1 MEEYLEHLN
10 AEQREA
16 VRATEGAVRVAAGA
30 GTGKTRALT
39 SRYCYLVSS
48 IGIAPKNI
56 LCATFTNRAAN
67 EMKRRAREA
76 LGDLDLGLICTF
88 HAFCVQFLKE
98 DIHVLNYPK
107 NFVILDVEDQKQ
119 ILLKIFGEM
128 GLTLR
133 DTTVRRTLDEV
144 LEAKK
149 LRAAAYIDDIYELDN
164 EKIRAK
170 IARAEDRNDEIFMRY
185 LYEQKKSFGCDFN
198 DLINFTAYILEKFPD
213 IRQKWQDRMQYV
225 MVDEFQDVSLRQYNI
240 ARALAGKHGNLFIA
254 GDPDQTIYSWRGSHV
269 RLFLD
274 FDKEYPGAKTLVF
287 ESNYRSTPEILAAS
301 NALIA
306 KNEIR
311 FPKSLTPLKGHG
323 EKPLYRHTASE
334 KAEAEWICAEISR
347 LRGEGVPP
355 GRFAVLYR
363 AHYLTRALEE
373 CFIEKGLPYKI
384 FSGVEFYGRREV
396 KDVICY
402 MRMVTSGDDAAFL
415 RTVGVPPRKI
425 GRKRLD
431 ALKEHAERR
440 GLSLYDALK
449 ENLNGACRSRL
460 FHGTQAGRYVEAIEA
475 VRRRRA
481 SMTMGDALQALLDAS
496 GYEEYTRLQGDQER
510 LDNVA
515 ELKRAVE
522 SAGKDEDASF
532 EDFLA
537 KAALFTNLDRE
548 GERETVKLMTVHAA
562 KGMEFPFVFV
572 CGLNEGVF
580 PSRKIETPEEMEEER
595 RLAYVAMTRA
605 MDRLFLSDSEG
616 VSNDGLFKYP
626 SRFIFDAGRENLE
639 YAEALDASL
648 EREAKR
654 RVLYS
659 DVLYDDAE
667 RKKRQALFAPGDRVV
682 HPAFGAGTV
691 TEVNPAELSC
701 TVRFDALKTERAI
714 RFGANLMP
722 DCNQ

>member
-30 GTGKTRALT
+30 GTGKTRALI
-39 SRYCYLVSS
+39 SRYCHLVSS

-67 EMKRRAREA
+67 EMKRRVRAV
-76 LGDLDLGLICTF
+76 LGDLDLSFICTF

-107 NFVILDVEDQKQ
+107 NFIILDVEDQKQ

-133 DTTVRRTLDEV
+133 DTTVRRALDEV
-144 LEAKK
+144 LEARK
-149 LRAAAYIDDIYELDN
+149 LHAASYIDDIHELDN
-164 EKIRAK
+164 ERIRAK
-170 IARAEDRNDEIFMRY
+170 IAQARDRDDEIFLRY

-198 DLINFTAYILEKFPD
+198 DLINFTAYILENFPGV
-213 IRQKWQDRMQYV
+213 RQKWQDRMQYV
-225 MVDEFQDVSLRQYNI
+225 MVDEFQDVSLRQYKI
-240 ARALAGKHGNLFIA
+240 AQALAGKHGNLFIV

-274 FDKEYPGAKTLVF
+274 FDKKYPGAKTLVF
-287 ESNYRSTPEILAAS
+287 TANYRSTPEILAAS

-306 KNEIR
+306 KNEAR
-311 FPKSLTPLKGHG
+311 FPKNLSAVKGHG
-323 EKPLYRHTASE
+323 EKPLYRHAASE
-334 KAEAEWICAEISR
+334 KAEAEWICAEISKR
-347 LRGEGVPP
+347 SGGGVPL

-373 CFIEKGLPYKI
+373 CFIEKGLPYRI
-384 FSGVEFYGRREV
+384 FSGVEFYGRREI

-402 MRMVTSGDDAAFL
+402 MRMVTSGDDVAFL

-425 GRKRLD
+425 GRKKLD

-440 GLSLYDALK
+440 GIALYDALK
-449 ENLNGACRSRL
+449 ELCRSRL
-460 FHGTQAGRYVEAIEA
+460 FRGTRADRYVDAIEA

-496 GYEEYTRLQGDQER
+496 GYEEYMRLQGDQER

-562 KGMEFPFVFV
+562 KGTEFPFVFV

-648 EREAKR
+648 EEEGKR
-654 RVLYS
+654 RILR
-659 DVLYDDAE
+659 DDE
-667 RKKRQALFAPGDRVV
+667 NRKIRQALFAPGDRVV
-682 HPAFGAGTV
+682 HATFGAGTV
-691 TEVNPAELSC
+691 LAVNRDELSYSI
-701 TVRFDALKTERAI
+701 RFDALKTERGI
-714 RFGANLMP
+714 RFGTNLTRE
-722 DCNQ
+722 